1 MRMTARFL
9 QEVEGEKQV
18 YFTGSGAANYPIQGW
33 AAYCASKAAVHQ
45 YAEVVAKEYPDV
57 RIHAFRPG
65 KVDTPMQ
72 AVIRGSSSTAFADKS
87 HFVEAYEQGDLVQPV
102 FVAEKLL
109 EVFVSK
115 TEIPVIFSTSNV

>member
-1 MRMTARFL
+1 M
-9 QEVEGEKQV
+9 
-18 YFTGSGAANYPIQGW
+18 
-33 AAYCASKAAVHQ
+33 
-45 YAEVVAKEYPDV
+45 AKEHPDV

-72 AVIRGSSSTAFADKS
+72 TVIRESSSTAFVDKA
-87 HFVEAYEQGDLVQPV
+87 HFVEAYEQGELVQPK

-115 TEIPVIFSTSNV
+115 TEIPVIFSISNI